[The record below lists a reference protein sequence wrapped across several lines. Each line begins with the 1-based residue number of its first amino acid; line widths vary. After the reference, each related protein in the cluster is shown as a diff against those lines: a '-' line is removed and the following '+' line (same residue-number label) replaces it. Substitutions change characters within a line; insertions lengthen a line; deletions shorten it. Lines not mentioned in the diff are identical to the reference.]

1 MRISITSLLA
11 LAAAAVLAAPLLGCA
26 TPEELAAAE
35 ARRQQN
41 KQTQTGTNIAKRD
54 HGNTR
59 VTGVSGKD
67 NVDDTMKDAIKLPDR
82 TMMNPGGGG

>member
-1 MRISITSLLA
+1 MTSVPA
-11 LAAAAVLAAPLLGCA
+11 LVMAAVLATPLLGCA

-35 ARRQQN
+35 PRRQQQ
-41 KQTQTGTNIAKRD
+41 KQTQTGTNIAKKD

-67 NVDDTMKDAIKLPDR
+67 NVDDTMKDAIRLPDR
-82 TMMNPGGGG
+82 AVMNPGGG

>member
-1 MRISITSLLA
+1 MTTVA
-11 LAAAAVLAAPLLGCA
+11 LAIAALLAAPLLGCA

-41 KQTQTGTNIAKRD
+41 RQVQTGTNIAKRD

-59 VTGVSGKD
+59 VTGVTGKD
-67 NVDDTMKDAIKLPDR
+67 NIDDTMKDAIRLPDR
-82 TMMNPGGGG
+82 SVMPSGAGN

>member
-1 MRISITSLLA
+1 MRISITPLLA
-11 LAAAAVLAAPLLGCA
+11 LAAATVMAVPLLGCA

-35 ARRQQN
+35 ARRQQS

-59 VTGVSGKD
+59 VTGASGKD
-67 NVDDTMKDAIKLPDR
+67 NVDDTMKDAIRLPDR
-82 TMMNPGGGG
+82 AVMNPGGG

>member
-1 MRISITSLLA
+1 MRISITPLLA
-11 LAAAAVLAAPLLGCA
+11 LAAATVLTVPLLGCA

-35 ARRQQN
+35 ARRQQS
-41 KQTQTGTNIAKRD
+41 KQTGSNIAKRE

-67 NVDDTMKDAIKLPDR
+67 NIDDTMKDAIRLPDR
-82 TMMNPGGGG
+82 AVMNPGGG